1 MNRMRAL
8 GVDWNR
14 MDPFVRYTP
23 YDFPVIENPYPYAF
37 PVIQET
43 PPVVV
48 PTPAS
53 PAAAVPNWVLI
64 GGSVLAGVALGALL
78 LKK

>member
-14 MDPFVRYTP
+14 MDPFVQYTP
-23 YDFPVIENPYPYAF
+23 YNFPVIQNPYPYAF

-43 PPVVV
+43 PPVV
-48 PTPAS
+48 A
-53 PAAAVPNWVLI
+53 PAAPATPTPNWVLI
-64 GGSVLAGVALGALL
+64 GGSVIAGVVLGALL

>member
-1 MNRMRAL
+1 MNRMPAL
-8 GVDWNR
+8 GVNWNR

-23 YDFPVIENPYPYAF
+23 YDFPIIENPYAF

-48 PTPAS
+48 PTPA
-53 PAAAVPNWVLI
+53 PASTAIPTWAIVGGSLLAGAAVAALI
-64 GGSVLAGVALGALL
+64 FKRG
-78 LKK
+78 